1 MQETHPPETL
11 SSSNPLSALQD
22 DSPLANRGGSEDGPS
37 QMARIMKEAAS
48 NQIPNLAGRQ
58 DSHAA
63 RPVSNAASTE
73 NCEVSS
79 CSDALSFSSCPM
91 QSLTFEKSNITRAST
106 SESARVHHQREGA
119 SIQVTDRLLTEGPPV
134 LKPGGRNPT
143 RDVQPRKSKPTKLQ
157 KTNAIKAA
165 VQQLTEDRLF
175 ELLIGRIRQRE
186 ENEANAAHTQRQ
198 MESENNQLKQENQ
211 DLKKQMEV
219 SLQRLHESNE
229 ECDAKSSLLGEWKS
243 KIRKFKL
250 VVNEMGQGY
259 DALREEADQL
269 RETVLSLGKEKGEL
283 TEIIN
288 EIKLRISRAEGAAE
302 VQQSKTQE
310 SEKTIAIL
318 EKALH
323 SSQEREKMVEGQLAD
338 QRKRSA
344 SLESYI
350 QKYSLVQIKQLGL
363 LKEGQQ
369 DLFEK
374 LSTDIHNSSQDSM
387 NLRAAVLLAITDAFD
402 TCRSSMESLTERFSE
417 EQVSVA
423 EFTKLGQEL
432 VHR

>member
-1 MQETHPPETL
+1 M
-11 SSSNPLSALQD
+11 
-22 DSPLANRGGSEDGPS
+22 ED
-37 QMARIMKEAAS
+37 
-48 NQIPNLAGRQ
+48 
-58 DSHAA
+58 
-63 RPVSNAASTE
+63 
-73 NCEVSS
+73 
-79 CSDALSFSSCPM
+79 
-91 QSLTFEKSNITRAST
+91 T
-106 SESARVHHQREGA
+106 SIR
-119 SIQVTDRLLTEGPPV
+119 DRLLAEGPSAIKV
-134 LKPGGRNPT
+134 GSRNPA
-143 RDVQPRKSKPTKLQ
+143 RDFQPRKSKPTKLQ

-186 ENEANAAHTQRQ
+186 ENEANAANTQRL
-198 MESENNQLKQENQ
+198 MESENYQLKQENQ
-211 DLKKQMEV
+211 DLKQQMEV
-219 SLQRLHESNE
+219 YLQRLHESNE
-229 ECDAKSSLLGEWKS
+229 ECESKRSLLEEWKG
-243 KIRKFKL
+243 KIRKFKV
-250 VVNEMGQGY
+250 VVNEMGQDY

-269 RETVLSLGKEKGEL
+269 RSTVLSLGKEKGEL

-302 VQQSKTQE
+302 VQQSKNQE

-318 EKALH
+318 EKALQ
-323 SSQEREKMVEGQLAD
+323 SSQEREKAVEGQLAD

-344 SLESYI
+344 NLESYI

-374 LSTDIHNSSQDSM
+374 LSADIHNSGQDSM
-387 NLRAAVLLAITDAFD
+387 NLKAAVLLAITDAFD
-402 TCRSSMESLTERFSE
+402 TCRSSMQSLTDRFSE

>member
-1 MQETHPPETL
+1 M
-11 SSSNPLSALQD
+11 
-22 DSPLANRGGSEDGPS
+22 
-37 QMARIMKEAAS
+37 
-48 NQIPNLAGRQ
+48 
-58 DSHAA
+58 
-63 RPVSNAASTE
+63 
-73 NCEVSS
+73 
-79 CSDALSFSSCPM
+79 
-91 QSLTFEKSNITRAST
+91 
-106 SESARVHHQREGA
+106 
-119 SIQVTDRLLTEGPPV
+119 
-134 LKPGGRNPT
+134 LKPGGRNST

-269 RETVLSLGKEKGEL
+269 RKTVISLGKEKGEL

-288 EIKLRISRAEGAAE
+288 EIKRRISRAEGAAE